1 MYSLSRSST
10 KLTSKSSPLGLV
22 ELPVPPPTT
31 GTPDGLGEAEADE
44 MVVVV
49 TPVAVALLP
58 VVDPAC
64 DFDPFLLAHC

>member
-1 MYSLSRSST
+1 
-10 KLTSKSSPLGLV
+10 V

-44 MVVVV
+44 MVDVV